1 MQIREVKTNKKQFLA
16 LLLLADESET
26 MIDRYLDRGTMY
38 VLDDHG
44 VKSECI
50 VTDEGSGVL
59 EIKNLATDP
68 KCQRKGYARA
78 LIEFL
83 LETYKSKYTVLQVGT
98 GESPLTLPF
107 YQSCGFT
114 YSHRI
119 PDFFTINYPHPIIEA
134 GVELKD
140 MIYLKRHF

>member
-38 VLDDHG
+38 VLDDNG
-44 VKSECI
+44 VKSVCI

-83 LETYKSKYTVLQVGT
+83 LETYKTKYTVLQVVW
-98 GESPLTLPF
+98 F
-107 YQSCGFT
+107 YLLS
-114 YSHRI
+114 S
-119 PDFFTINYPHPIIEA
+119 NS
-134 GVELKD
+134 
-140 MIYLKRHF
+140 

>member
-16 LLLLADESET
+16 LLLLADESEA
-26 MIDRYLDRGTMY
+26 MIDRYLDRGTMF

-68 KCQRKGYARA
+68 KYQRKGYARA

-83 LETYKSKYTVLQVGT
+83 LETYKSKYTILQVGT

-107 YQSCGFT
+107 YQACGFT

-119 PDFFTINYPHPIIEA
+119 LNFFTINYPHPIIEA
-134 GVELKD
+134 GFELKD